1 MLKCTT
7 KMNSLVLYSSFSGV
21 LSLALLFSS
30 SANIFFQV
38 SMLGSKAMNAVL
50 VFIFSMVW
58 SARLYSLSHI

>member
-30 SANIFFQV
+30 SANIFFHV
-38 SMLGSKAMNAVL
+38 SMLGSKAMNVVL
-50 VFIFSMVW
+50 FFIFSMVW
-58 SARLYSLSHI
+58 SARLYSLSHM

>member
-1 MLKCTT
+1 MLKCTM

-38 SMLGSKAMNAVL
+38 LMSVSRAMNDASF
-50 VFIFSMVW
+50 FIFSMVW
-58 SARLYSLSHI
+58 SARLYSWSHM